1 MNIIDKAKQLGISH
15 FTVHDFVNEID
26 ALRQQVAK
34 LEPAWLTDIVGYGY
48 FVDGKLTHC
57 SPTKMQIQIGS
68 KIIECRP
75 LYSVK
80 EE

>member
-1 MNIIDKAKQLGISH
+1 MNEQYCPTCGGRPSLLL
-15 FTVHDFVNEID
+15 HDIEMNN
-26 ALRQQVAK
+26 LRQQVAK
-34 LEPAWLTDIVGYGY
+34 LEPALLTDIVGYGY

-57 SPTKMQIQIGS
+57 SPTKMQIQIGN

-80 EE
+80 EMMT